1 MWCEPA
7 VSWPFHPV
15 RPTAAPSIS
24 RVAQGRALINAWL
37 FFALAV
43 AEALGAC
50 LVSAGAED
58 GAAAFLGAALVLAD
72 GAIFTGFGSGSGVG
86 GATVSAG
93 GSGSGLGVGG
103 ATVSAGGSD

>member
-43 AEALGAC
+43 AEALGA
-50 LVSAGAED
+50 LRGSG
-58 GAAAFLGAALVLAD
+58 GGFGLVLAFFD
-72 GAIFTGFGSGSGVG
+72 AAFEAFVALGVFGLVGVG
-86 GATVSAG
+86 R
-93 GSGSGLGVGG
+93 GSGLDSGTGVAGVDAVSG
-103 ATVSAGGSD
+103 RATASTGGSI